1 MNILAIDCSAGAA
14 SACVWQDGK
23 VLGECYTNVKLT
35 HSQTL
40 MPMICGVLEYAKIPL
55 EQVDLFAVTAG
66 PGSFTGV
73 RIGVA
78 SIKGMA
84 FAANK
89 PCAGVSSLEAMAEN
103 LRVLDCTACCV
114 MDARCA
120 QVYNAVFSIRNGEIK
135 RLTPDR
141 ALSIEALAK
150 ECASYP
156 QPVVLVGDGAQLCA
170 QSAAF
175 AQAGVHLAPEPIRFQ
190 RASGAAECAARAAK
204 EGKLVSARELMPI
217 YLRPPQAQ
225 RSLKKRRAAE
235 KQS

>member
-1 MNILAIDCSAGAA
+1 MKILAIDCSAGAA

-40 MPMICGVLEYAKIPL
+40 MPMICGVLEYAKVPL
-55 EQVDLFAVTAG
+55 QQIDLFAVTAG

-84 FAANK
+84 FAAQK
-89 PCAGVSSLEAMAEN
+89 PCAGVSTLEAMAEN

-114 MDARCA
+114 MDARCG
-120 QVYNAVFSIRNGEIK
+120 QVYNALFAVQNGEIR

-141 ALSIEALAK
+141 ALSIEDLAK
-150 ECASYP
+150 ECAAKVGL
-156 QPVVLVGDGAQLCA
+156 VVLVGDGAQLCA
-170 QSAAF
+170 ESTAF
-175 AQAGVHLAPEPIRFQ
+175 APLHAQLAPEPIRFQ
-190 RASGAAECAARAAK
+190 RASGTAACAARAA
-204 EGKLVSARELMPI
+204 EAGKLVSAKELMPV
-217 YLRPPQAQ
+217 YLRPAQAQ
-225 RSLKKRRAAE
+225 RSLKGRRAAAA
-235 KQS
+235 KK

>member
-1 MNILAIDCSAGAA
+1 MKILAIDCSAGAA

-40 MPMICGVLEYAKIPL
+40 MPMLCGILEYAKVELPQID
-55 EQVDLFAVTAG
+55 VFAVTAG

-78 SIKGMA
+78 SVKGMA
-84 FAANK
+84 FAQGK
-89 PCAGVSSLEAMAEN
+89 PCAGVSTLEAMAEN

-114 MDARCA
+114 MDARCG
-120 QVYNAVFSIRNGEIK
+120 QVYNAMFAVKNGVVH

-141 ALSIEALAK
+141 ALSIEELAQ
-150 ECASYP
+150 ECAGCST
-156 QPVVLVGDGAQLCA
+156 PVVLVGDGAQLCA
-170 QSAAF
+170 ESAAF
-175 AQAGVHLAPEPIRFQ
+175 AAVDVRLAPEPIRFQ
-190 RASGAAECAARAAK
+190 RACGAAVCAARAA
-204 EGKLVSARELMPI
+204 EAGKLLSAEELLPV

-225 RSLKKRRAAE
+225 RSLKRKH
-235 KQS
+235 

>member
-1 MNILAIDCSAGAA
+1 MKILAIDCSAGAA

-40 MPMICGVLEYAKIPL
+40 MPMVCGVLEYSKVDLQQI
-55 EQVDLFAVTAG
+55 DLFAVTAG

-84 FAANK
+84 FAQDK
-89 PCAGVSSLEAMAEN
+89 PCAGVSTLEAMAEN

-114 MDARCA
+114 MDARCG
-120 QVYNAVFSIRNGEIK
+120 QVYNAMFEIK
-135 RLTPDR
+135 DGRICRLTPDR
-141 ALSIEALAK
+141 ALSITELAK
-150 ECASYP
+150 ECA
-156 QPVVLVGDGAQLCA
+156 QTAAPVVLVGDGAELCA
-170 QSAAF
+170 NSPDF
-175 AQAGVHLAPEPIRFQ
+175 SPVHARLAPEPIRFQ
-190 RASGAAECAARAAK
+190 RACGTASCAARAA
-204 EGKLVSARELMPI
+204 EAGTLVSAEELMPV

-225 RSLKKRRAAE
+225 RSLKRRHA
-235 KQS
+235 